1 MISNIFNMQSLSFD
15 KVSQFLKERHEPDFR
30 VKQWQQAFFK
40 GKCLKFEDLTM
51 FSETLRAD
59 LIQNFGERLHPVEPL
74 TIDRDEQASKYLL
87 KMEDDARVECVYMK
101 FREGI
106 KSLCISTQVGCPCA
120 CAFCA
125 TGGIGFK
132 RNLTL
137 DEILGQVLYV
147 NKTTEGVDR
156 ITVMGMGEALLNPNI
171 FKALHCLT
179 APNMFGLSPH
189 RISMSTVGNIEG
201 IREMTRRFPQITLT
215 FSFHFPEQSLREQ
228 WMPTAKKYALKDVFE
243 ALDEH
248 VRTTKKKVYLAYL
261 VIDGVNNRPQDIV
274 HLRQW
279 IQERG
284 DLAYLYHVNLIPFHP
299 IPGLAVPETPRAL
312 AIKLQKELEH
322 YGIEATVRQSFG
334 KSIKGACGQLAA
346 GYGKKQK

>member
-1 MISNIFNMQSLSFD
+1 MSEIFNMQSVSFE

-40 GKCLKFEDLTM
+40 GKCLKFEDLTI
-51 FSETLRAD
+51 FSEKLRAD
-59 LIQNFGERLHPVEPL
+59 LIENFGERLHPVECA
-74 TIDRDEQASKYLL
+74 TVESDEQACKYLL
-87 KMEDDARVECVYMK
+87 KMDDGARVECVYMK
-101 FREGI
+101 FHEGI

-137 DEILGQVLYV
+137 DEILGQALYV
-147 NKTTEGVDR
+147 AKTTEGIDR

-171 FKALHCLT
+171 FDALRCLT
-179 APNMFGLSPH
+179 APNMFGLSPQ

-201 IREMTRRFPQITLT
+201 IHAMTQKFPQVTLT
-215 FSFHFPEQSLREQ
+215 FSLHFPEQSLREQ
-228 WMPTAKKYALKDVFE
+228 WMPTAKKYALKDIFE

-248 VRTTKKKVYLAYL
+248 VRVTKKKVYLAYM
-261 VIDGVNNRPQDIV
+261 VIDGINNRPQDIA

-284 DLAYLYHVNLIPFHP
+284 DLAYLYHINLIPFHP
-299 IPGLAVPETPRAL
+299 IPNLNLAETPRAT
-312 AIKLQKELEH
+312 AIQLQKELER

-334 KSIKGACGQLAA
+334 KSIQGACGQLAA
-346 GYGKKQK
+346 GYKKA